1 MKILVVEDDE
11 KLNAALKMGLEKE
24 GYAVDGL
31 FDGKSAEKRLLLN
44 HQDYDLVIL
53 DLSLPEKTG
62 LEICKSIRS
71 NNISVPVLILTGHD
85 ATSDKVT
92 ALDAGADD
100 YLTKPFSILELTA
113 RVRALLR
120 RPQKADPSELKVL
133 DIVLN
138 PANRKVTRA
147 GKEIE
152 LTLKEYSILEYL
164 MHNVN
169 QVVTRDQLLDHVWD
183 FNFDSFSNIVDVHI
197 TNLRKKLNGK
207 SGNNCIETVRGVG
220 YRLKA

>member
-44 HQDYDLVIL
+44 HSDYDLVIL

-62 LEICKSIRS
+62 IEICQSIRS
-71 NNISVPVLILTGHD
+71 NDISVPVLILTGHD

-100 YLTKPFSILELTA
+100 YLTKPFSILELSA

-120 RPQKADPSELKVL
+120 RPQKADPSKLEVL

-138 PANRKVTRA
+138 PATRKVTRA

-197 TNLRKKLNGK
+197 TNLRKKMNGK
-207 SGNNCIETVRGVG
+207 GGNNCIETVRGVG